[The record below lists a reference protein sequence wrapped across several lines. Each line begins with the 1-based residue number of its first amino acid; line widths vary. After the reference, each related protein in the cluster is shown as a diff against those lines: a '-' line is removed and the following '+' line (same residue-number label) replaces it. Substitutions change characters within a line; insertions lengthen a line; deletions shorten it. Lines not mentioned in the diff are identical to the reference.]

1 MHPRLAL
8 ATTLVAALG
17 GLARAQSP
25 SSPCYE
31 ATFGTLLGSA
41 DDAVFPAITLQSPF
55 PLFGNLY
62 LQAEVSSNGFV
73 WLGANNN
80 PDTGCCSGTGAGLV
94 AGATRICALWN
105 DLVTDGVNG
114 SGVYHNSL
122 PGREVITWANAFES
136 YDPSTRF
143 TVQLQLINTGVF
155 TVWFHPS
162 TTVDEVPHTGLCGVS
177 PGGVTDPGSTDFSAS
192 FPFNSGAQRTL
203 YEVWPVG
210 TFDLQART
218 FEFVPNANG
227 GWLLQ
232 DRPSCPFVA
241 GAWTTFGQGCPLP
254 SGISGASFYEL
265 FTGTS
270 FDLDNLE
277 LELVPLGNAGYLVQP
292 TSGAFFTGYS
302 NVVPMQDDIVV
313 DQVMPFP
320 FTHPGGVCTTAG
332 FCSNGF
338 VWLDNFN
345 NAAPAAPYVPAF
357 LFDGPRIA
365 ALWTDLDL
373 TAFGTAYFDTTAS
386 AAIFTWLNAADFSNP
401 SLRSTF
407 QVQLFSDG
415 RIRLCYQGVAV
426 GANRPILAGYGLG
439 GATWD
444 PGSIDITASMP
455 FSSGTGV
462 LPVTLDAAGA
472 RPVLGASFPLQV
484 DMLRPS
490 ALAGFLVLG
499 LVQHPIGINLGPLGM
514 PNCFQYTS
522 IDASLFFPATPPT
535 TVLNLLT
542 FPGNAAFAGVALQAQ
557 VAIVDPGITP
567 LGVQVSNGGTMTLG
581 LY

>member
-1 MHPRLAL
+1 MHPSLVLATAL
-8 ATTLVAALG
+8 AAALG
-17 GLARAQSP
+17 GFPRAQSP
-25 SSPCYE
+25 GSPCYE

-41 DDAVFPAITLQSPF
+41 DDVVFPAITLQSPF
-55 PLFGNLY
+55 PLFGTLW

-73 WLGANNN
+73 WLGANHN
-80 PDTGCCSGTGAGLV
+80 PDTGCCTGSGAGLA

-105 DLVTDGVNG
+105 DLVTDGVAG

-136 YDPSTRF
+136 YDPGVRF
-143 TVQLQLINTGVF
+143 TVQLQLINSGVF
-155 TVWFHPS
+155 TVWYHPN
-162 TTVDEVPHTGLCGVS
+162 TTVNQIPHVGVCGVS
-177 PGGVTDPGSTDFSAS
+177 PGGVADPGSTDFSAS
-192 FPFNSGAQRTL
+192 FPHNSGAQRTL
-203 YEVWPVG
+203 YEAWPVSN
-210 TFDLQART
+210 FDLAART
-218 FEFVPNANG
+218 FEFVPNATG

-241 GAWTTFGQGCPLP
+241 GAWATFGQGCPPP

-265 FTGTS
+265 FTGS
-270 FDLDNLE
+270 SIDLANLE
-277 LELVPLGNAGYLVQP
+277 LELTPLGAQGYLVQP
-292 TSGAFFTGYS
+292 TSGSFFTGYS
-302 NVVPMQDDIVV
+302 NAVPMQDDQVV
-313 DQVMPFP
+313 DQTMPFP
-320 FTHPGGVCTTAG
+320 FVHPGGVCTTAG

-357 LFDGPRIA
+357 LFDGPRIS

-373 TAFGTAYFDTTAS
+373 TAFGTAYFDTTPA
-386 AAIFTWLNAADFSNP
+386 AAIFTWLDAADFGNP

-407 QVQLFSDG
+407 QVQLFADG
-415 RIRLCYQGVAV
+415 RIKLCYRGIAV

-455 FSSGTGV
+455 FSTGTGV
-462 LPVTLDAAGA
+462 LPVTLDAIGV

-484 DMLRPS
+484 DFLRPS
-490 ALAGFLVLG
+490 AVAGFLVLG
-499 LVQHPIGINLGPLGM
+499 LVQHNPGISLAAQGM
-514 PNCFQYTS
+514 PNCFQHTS
-522 IDASLFFPATPPT
+522 VDATQFFLATPPA
-535 TVLNLLT
+535 TVLNLLA
-542 FPGNAAFAGVALQAQ
+542 FPGNAAFAGLVLHAQ
-557 VAIVDPGITP
+557 VAVVDPGITP
-567 LGVQVSNGGTMTLG
+567 LGIAVSNGGTMTLG

>member
-1 MHPRLAL
+1 MHRVPVLS
-8 ATTLVAALG
+8 AAMIAVLG

-25 SSPCYE
+25 GSPCYE
-31 ATFGTLLGSA
+31 ANFGTLLGSA
-41 DDAVFPAITLQSPF
+41 DDVVFPAITLQSPF
-55 PLFGNLY
+55 PLFGSLW

-80 PDTGCCSGTGAGLV
+80 PDHGCCSGTGAGLV

-114 SGVYHNSL
+114 SGVYHSSL

-136 YDPSTRF
+136 YDPLVRF
-143 TVQLQLINTGVF
+143 TVQLQLVSSGVF
-155 TVWFHPS
+155 TVWYHPN
-162 TTVDEVPHTGLCGVS
+162 TTVNQLPHTGLCGVS
-177 PGGVTDPGSTDFSAS
+177 PGGVADPGPTDFSSA
-192 FPFNSGAQRTL
+192 FPHNSGTQRTL
-203 YEVWPVG
+203 YEVWSVG
-210 TFDLQART
+210 AFDLPART
-218 FEFVPNANG
+218 FEFVPNATG

-241 GAWTTFGQGCPLP
+241 GAWTAFGQGCPP
-254 SGISGASFYEL
+254 ASGISGASFYEL
-265 FTGTS
+265 FTGAS
-270 FDLDNLE
+270 IDLANLE
-277 LELVPLGNAGYLVQP
+277 LELVPLGGAGYLVQP
-292 TSGAFFTGYS
+292 TSGSFFTGYS

-313 DQVMPFP
+313 DQTLPFP
-320 FTHPGGVCTTAG
+320 FVHPGGICTIGG

-345 NAAPAAPYVPAF
+345 NSAPAAPYVPAF
-357 LFDGPRIA
+357 LFDGPRIS

-373 TAFGTAYFDTTAS
+373 TAGGAAYFDTTAS
-386 AAIFTWLNAADFSNP
+386 AAIFTWLNAPDFSNP
-401 SLRSTF
+401 TLRSTF
-407 QVQLFSDG
+407 QIQLHSDG
-415 RIRLCYQGVAV
+415 RIKLCYQGISV

-462 LPVTLDAAGA
+462 LPATLDGTGVP
-472 RPVLGASFPLQV
+472 PVLGTSFPLQV
-484 DMLRPS
+484 GSLRPS
-490 ALAGFLVLG
+490 AVAGFLVLG
-499 LVQHPIGINLGPLGM
+499 FVQHNPGISLASLGM
-514 PNCFQYTS
+514 PNCFQYAS
-522 IDASLFFPATPPT
+522 VDASLFFVATPPS

-542 FPGNAAFAGVALQAQ
+542 FPPNAAFAGLALHAQAA
-557 VAIVDPGITP
+557 VVDPGITP
-567 LGVQVSNGGTMTLG
+567 LGIQVTNGGTITLG